1 MILDELA
8 KYSKYRVEEAKKK
21 LDLEE
26 IKKKAESKVKGEH
39 NFFKALSKEGL
50 NFICEIKK
58 ASPSKGIIAEKFDY
72 LSIAKEYEKAGAS
85 AVSVLTEPK
94 WFLGSNEIF
103 KEVRNVLGLPMLRKD
118 FTVDEYQIYE
128 AKLLGADA
136 ILIIVSITSLENIKK
151 YLEICENLGLDALVE
166 THNEEEIEIA
176 LEAGAKIIGVNNRN
190 LKDFSINFDNAKK
203 LREKVPKNI
212 IYVVESGLKDKNDIR
227 DIINLDANAVL
238 IGEAIMR
245 AENKEAFIKDLKN
258 L

>member
-8 KYSKYRVEEAKKK
+8 KYSKYRVEEAKKN

-39 NFFKALSKEGL
+39 NFLKALSKEGL

-151 YLEICENLGLDALVE
+151 YLEICENMGLDALVE

>member
-8 KYSKYRVEEAKKK
+8 KYSKYRVEEAKKN

-39 NFFKALSKEGL
+39 NFLKALSKEGL

-151 YLEICENLGLDALVE
+151 YLEICENMGLDALVE

-238 IGEAIMR
+238 IGEATMR

>member
-8 KYSKYRVEEAKKK
+8 KYSKYRVEEAKKN

-39 NFFKALSKEGL
+39 NFLKALSKEGL

-58 ASPSKGIIAEKFDY
+58 ASPSKGIIDEKFDY

-151 YLEICENLGLDALVE
+151 YLEICENMGLDALVE

-238 IGEAIMR
+238 IGEATMR

>member
-8 KYSKYRVEEAKKK
+8 KYSKYRVEEAKKN

-39 NFFKALSKEGL
+39 NFLKALSKEGL

-58 ASPSKGIIAEKFDY
+58 ASPSKGIIDEKFDY

-151 YLEICENLGLDALVE
+151 YLEICENMGLDALVE

>member
-8 KYSKYRVEEAKKK
+8 KYSKYRVEEAKKN

-39 NFFKALSKEGL
+39 NFLKALSKDGL

-151 YLEICENLGLDALVE
+151 YLEICENMGLDALVE

>member
-8 KYSKYRVEEAKKK
+8 KYSKYRAEEAKKN

-39 NFFKALSKEGL
+39 NFLKALSKEGL

-85 AVSVLTEPK
+85 AISVLTEPK